1 MDSQVHLIVGTEAF
15 LVERQRR
22 AIIEQIKDGRPE
34 VTVTPMNAGELTA
47 SEVLEVLS
55 PSLFGDDRV
64 VVIKNTEVAGKEPA
78 ELLVQAARDPGP
90 GIYLIVEHS
99 GGGRTKALV
108 PKLEKLA
115 TAHRADEV
123 KQRELPGWVTQEF
136 RSHGVRITPD
146 VVHALLEGVG
156 SDLRE
161 LASAVAQLVADAQG
175 DITVATVRAYYSGVA
190 EVSAFDIADWA
201 VTGQTARA
209 VAATRRAL
217 QLGMSP
223 VVIAA
228 ALSSKV
234 GMIARLYSTSGRVDS
249 RRLAGQLG
257 AHPFVIEKTSKVA
270 RRWSSDSVSRAV
282 ILMAD
287 LDATVKG
294 QGGDPLFA
302 IESAVQ
308 RVARLAG

>member
-64 VVIKNTEVAGKEPA
+64 VVVKNTEVAGKEPA

-201 VTGQTARA
+201 VTGQAARA

-217 QLGMSP
+217 QLGMSS

>member
-64 VVIKNTEVAGKEPA
+64 VVVKNTEVAGKEPA

-201 VTGQTARA
+201 VTGQAARA

-217 QLGMSP
+217 QLGMSS

-282 ILMAD
+282 ILMAY